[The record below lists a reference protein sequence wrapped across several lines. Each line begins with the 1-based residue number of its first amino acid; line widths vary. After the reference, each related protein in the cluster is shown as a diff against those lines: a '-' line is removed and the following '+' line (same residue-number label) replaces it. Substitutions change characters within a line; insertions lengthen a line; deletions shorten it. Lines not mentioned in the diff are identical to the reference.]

1 MGSDFDWEAGTAT
14 TESGGSS
21 TLRLAVGLGIIAAVG
36 AGIAILQ
43 ARERRL
49 SKPEVARLRFYRYLR
64 ELGRLES

>member
-1 MGSDFDWEAGTAT
+1 MASGFDWESGAAT
-14 TESGGSS
+14 SETGGSS
-21 TLRLAVGLGIIAAVG
+21 TLRIAVGLGIIAAIG

-49 SKPEVARLRFYRYLR
+49 SKPELARLRFYRYLR